1 MYILE
6 NFGNPKGK
14 LGSLLIKM
22 MNKGHRKLH
31 LWGISYLNVNDGD
44 NILDI
49 GCGGGS
55 AIKIISEKYSSCNI
69 YGIDISEKSIEKAS
83 ILNKEKLNKQVYLNK
98 SSVLSTPYKNDYF
111 DIVVSFESIYF
122 WKDLHNAF
130 KEIYRI
136 MKPNSKIYVFMEVLR
151 KKNAFWE
158 KFIKNMKEYSY
169 EEIKYAME
177 CSGFKNISLYS
188 KSFTKNMIAGEK

>member
-31 LWGISYLNVNDGD
+31 LWGISQLDIKDKY

-55 AIKIISEKYSSCNI
+55 VIKIISEKYSSCNV

-83 ILNKEKLNKQVYLNK
+83 ILNQEKLNKQVYLNK
-98 SSVLSTPYKNDYF
+98 SSVLNTPYKNDYF

>member
-31 LWGISYLNVNDGD
+31 LWGISYLNVNDDD

-69 YGIDISEKSIEKAS
+69 YGIDISECLVLPIKMI
-83 ILNKEKLNKQVYLNK
+83 ILILLYLLN
-98 SSVLSTPYKNDYF
+98 PYTF
-111 DIVVSFESIYF
+111 G
-122 WKDLHNAF
+122 
-130 KEIYRI
+130 
-136 MKPNSKIYVFMEVLR
+136 KIYIMHL
-151 KKNAFWE
+151 KKYIE
-158 KFIKNMKEYSY
+158 
-169 EEIKYAME
+169 
-177 CSGFKNISLYS
+177 L
-188 KSFTKNMIAGEK
+188 

>member
-14 LGSLLIKM
+14 LGNLLIKM

-31 LWGISYLNVNDGD
+31 LWGISQLDIKDKY

-83 ILNKEKLNKQVYLNK
+83 ILNQEKLNKQVYLNK
-98 SSVLSTPYKNDYF
+98 SSVLNTPYKNDYF

-136 MKPNSKIYVFMEVLR
+136 IKPNSKIYIFMEVLR

>member
-22 MNKGHRKLH
+22 MNKGHKNLH

-83 ILNKEKLNKQVYLNK
+83 ILNQEKLNKQVYLSK

-136 MKPNSKIYVFMEVLR
+136 MKPNSKIYIFMEVLR

>member
-83 ILNKEKLNKQVYLNK
+83 
-98 SSVLSTPYKNDYF
+98 VLSTPYKNDYF

-136 MKPNSKIYVFMEVLR
+136 MKPNSKIYIFMEVLR
-151 KKNAFWE
+151 KKNVFWE

>member
-22 MNKGHRKLH
+22 MNKGHKNLH
-31 LWGISYLNVNDGD
+31 LWGISQLDIKDKY

-83 ILNKEKLNKQVYLNK
+83 ILNQEKLNKQVYLNK
-98 SSVLSTPYKNDYF
+98 SSVLNTPYKNDYF

-169 EEIKYAME
+169 DEIKYAME

-188 KSFTKNMIAGEK
+188 KSFNKNMIAGEK

>member
-1 MYILE
+1 MVIIY
-6 NFGNPKGK
+6 
-14 LGSLLIKM
+14 
-22 MNKGHRKLH
+22 
-31 LWGISYLNVNDGD
+31 

-83 ILNKEKLNKQVYLNK
+83 ILNQEKLNKQVYLSK

-136 MKPNSKIYVFMEVLR
+136 MKPNSKIYIFMEVLR